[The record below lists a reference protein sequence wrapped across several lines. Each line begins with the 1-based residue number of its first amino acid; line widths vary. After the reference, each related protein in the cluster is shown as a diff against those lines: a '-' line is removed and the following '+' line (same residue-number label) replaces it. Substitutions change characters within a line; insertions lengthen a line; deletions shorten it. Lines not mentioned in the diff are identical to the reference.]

1 MNYLELKIAVLQKMF
16 AITGAEVVN
25 DDTTRPYLASLP
37 QAANEGIDLIVQ
49 SGRPVRAS
57 CMIHQADTLPPED
70 ELIKGDGYG
79 VTRQAGVNRYDMEA
93 LIGAS
98 YRRVDTQNVWL
109 TDEDGNYAATTAFA
123 VEADRYLLLP
133 ATKRGDWRVYAICI
147 PEPVQITA
155 TTENDFV
162 LPLPKE
168 CCDILPL
175 YIASQL
181 YKDDD
186 ISMSTIWRNE
196 FNVALE
202 AIAAQAE
209 QSGGSSG
216 SFESTTGWW

>member
-1 MNYLELKIAVLQKMF
+1 MTYLELKIAVLQKMF
-16 AITGAEVVN
+16 AITGSEVVS

-57 CMIHQADTLPPED
+57 CMIHQADTLPPEE
-70 ELIKGDGYG
+70 ELTEGDGYG
-79 VTRQAGVNRYDMEA
+79 TTRSSGVNRYDMEA

-98 YRRVDTQNVWL
+98 YRRVDGQNVWY
-109 TDEDGNYAATTAFA
+109 TDEQGNYAATTDYA
-123 VEADRYLLLP
+123 VEAERWLLLP
-133 ATKRGDWRVYAICI
+133 ADKRGDWRVYAICI
-147 PEPVQITA
+147 PEPVQLTA
-155 TTENDFV
+155 TTEDDFTI
-162 LPLPKE
+162 PLPKE

-202 AIAAQAE
+202 AIAAQAAE
-209 QSGGSSG
+209 SG
-216 SFESTTGWW
+216 SGSGEFESVTGWW

>member
-1 MNYLELKIAVLQKMF
+1 MTYLELKIAVLQKMF
-16 AITGAEVVN
+16 AITGSEVVS

-57 CMIHQADTLPPED
+57 CMIHQADTLPPEE
-70 ELIKGDGYG
+70 ELTEGDGYG
-79 VTRQAGVNRYDMEA
+79 TTRSSGVNRYDMEA

-98 YRRVDTQNVWL
+98 YRRVDGQNVWY
-109 TDEDGNYAATTAFA
+109 TDEQGNYAATTDYA
-123 VEADRYLLLP
+123 VEAERWLLLP
-133 ATKRGDWRVYAICI
+133 ADKRGDWRVYAICI
-147 PEPVQITA
+147 PEPVQLTA
-155 TTENDFV
+155 TTEDDFTI
-162 LPLPKE
+162 PLPKE

-202 AIAAQAE
+202 AIAAQAAE
-209 QSGGSSG
+209 SG
-216 SFESTTGWW
+216 SGSGAFESVTGWW